1 MVPDDMDVEGE
12 GQEPEPETGMD
23 VEDVPAKGSVP
34 VVTPILTAEQVM
46 DMCTGAGR
54 ECLTVVDRCRAN
66 LFRACRYLS
75 PGALPED
82 ASLLRIVAEER
93 VLFAKGDSDDET
105 IRDRDLLADA
115 VQDEIEGMD

>member
-1 MVPDDMDVEGE
+1 M
-12 GQEPEPETGMD
+12 EPEPETGMD
-23 VEDVPAKGSVP
+23 VEDVPVEGSAP

-54 ECLTVVDRCRAN
+54 ESLIVVDRCRAYM
-66 LFRACRYLS
+66 FRACPYLP

-93 VLFAKGDSDDET
+93 VLFAQGDSDDK
-105 IRDRDLLADA
+105 RS
-115 VQDEIEGMD
+115 EIEKFLMMMEF